1 VSASPTASRTD
12 AVHVIPAEARG
23 IQGRRAG
30 VVTRTLAATVDAVV
44 VALGAVGIYAAVA
57 GFLFLRRGDAFR
69 FPTVGLA
76 TAIAAWVHL
85 FIVYLAVG
93 WATTGRTYGAQVLGL
108 RVVDRRGGR
117 LGAGWGFV
125 RALLCVYVPF
135 GLVWVVF
142 SRENRSLQDLV
153 LRSSVIYD
161 WDVRPRSE
169 RGTTSGAA
177 ATETTTPPG

>member
-44 VALGAVGIYAAVA
+44 VALGTVGIYAAVA
-57 GFLFLRRGDAFR
+57 GFLFLRRGDTFR
-69 FPTVGLA
+69 FPTVGLT

-93 WATTGRTYGAQVLGL
+93 WATTGRTYGAQLLGL
-108 RVVDRRGGR
+108 RVVDRRAGR
-117 LGAGWGFV
+117 LGAGWAFV

-135 GLVWVVF
+135 GLLWVAF

-153 LRSSVIYD
+153 LRTSVLYD
-161 WDVRPRSE
+161 WDIGPRGDPGSVDHGSAT
-169 RGTTSGAA
+169 GTAA
-177 ATETTTPPG
+177 PPS